1 MSRASTDRR
10 RRRGFATLDVL
21 IAIGIVA
28 YAMPKIISYGTRLS
42 EASTDTIARS
52 QLAQFRQATTEFS
65 RSQYSALLAEA
76 VAGGGSTA
84 RTAAELRAAGALPA
98 TFPDTNPFGQVY
110 RAIYRVD
117 TPGRLDWWAAA
128 VGGAPPVEDRV
139 AGIAEAFGAD
149 GGYVSRKTPTR
160 LRGVGNT
167 FDIPVASVTVGGVG
181 LPAGSIA
188 VASYYSSSSVLTNYL
203 YRYDI
208 GIPEANTMHA
218 AINMNGQR
226 ITDALDVGLSSTAS
240 TGRTLAQSIG
250 TVVIGPDGTVVP
262 KPTCPAGLAP
272 VISTA
277 VMNAARSASGEVLS
291 GIETVPEEAGPNWIL
306 RMTVS
311 TPLGQAAPAAP
322 YGLVEAKIRC
332 EVP

>member
-21 IAIGIVA
+21 IAIGIIA

-52 QLAQFRQATTEFS
+52 QLAQFREATTEFS

-84 RTAAELRAAGALPA
+84 RSAAELRAAGALPA
-98 TFPDTNPFGQVY
+98 TFPDTNPFGQTY

-128 VGGAPPVEDRV
+128 VGGTPPVEDRV
-139 AGIAEAFGAD
+139 AGIADAFGAD

-208 GIPEANTMHA
+208 GLPEANTMHT
-218 AINMNGQR
+218 AINMNGQN
-226 ITDALDVGLSSTAS
+226 IVNAMDVSLTATGS
-240 TGRTLAQSIG
+240 TGRTLAQSIQQIA
-250 TVVIGPDGTVVP
+250 IGPDGTVVP
-262 KPTCPAGLAP
+262 KPTCPNGLVP
-272 VISTA
+272 SISTA
-277 VMNAARSASGEVLS
+277 IMNAARSASGEVLS
-291 GIETVPEEAGPNWIL
+291 GVVAIPDDNGPSWTL

-311 TPLGQAAPAAP
+311 TPLGQEAPPAP
-322 YGLVEAKIRC
+322 FGLVEAKIRC
-332 EVP
+332 ETP